1 MSTTHTGATRGL
13 PHALPQGETL
23 LWQGSPTFRALA
35 VGAFHV
41 KAWGIYVAIMLAW
54 GVVSSL
60 IAQHSLRVAEA
71 AGFWS
76 LFLGL
81 LALAMVLGFAFLTA
95 RTTIYTITDR
105 RIVIAYGAAIRK
117 HVNLPFRAI
126 QAAGLRTTANGTGDI
141 VMTPEADRNLSYLL
155 LWPHVRA
162 GKRGRVEPVLRG
174 IPDAA
179 RVAHLLCDALDPSH
193 QTTTIAQITTNP
205 VRGDIRQTAEAMD
218 ISLASRGHA
227 A

>member
-1 MSTTHTGATRGL
+1 MSAPRGL
-13 PHALPQGETL
+13 PHALPAGETQ
-23 LWQGSPTFRALA
+23 LWQGSPNFRALA

-41 KAWGIYVAIMLAW
+41 RVWAAYVAVMLAW
-54 GVVSSL
+54 GVISAVISH
-60 IAQHSLRVAEA
+60 HSLRVAEA

-76 LFLGL
+76 LLLGL
-81 LALAMVLGFAFLTA
+81 TALGIVLAFAYLTA

-105 RIVIAYGAAIRK
+105 RIVICYGAAIRK
-117 HVNLPFRAI
+117 HFNLPFTAI
-126 QAAGLRTTANGTGDI
+126 QAAGLRTAADGSGDI
-141 VMTPEADRNLSYLL
+141 VLTPQTDRRLSYLL

-179 RVAHLLCDALDPSH
+179 RVARLLIDALDPARQASS
-193 QTTTIAQITTNP
+193 IIPITSGEAA
-205 VRGDIRQTAEAMD
+205 RADIRQDVGVMD
-218 ISLASRGHA
+218 TDLASRGRA